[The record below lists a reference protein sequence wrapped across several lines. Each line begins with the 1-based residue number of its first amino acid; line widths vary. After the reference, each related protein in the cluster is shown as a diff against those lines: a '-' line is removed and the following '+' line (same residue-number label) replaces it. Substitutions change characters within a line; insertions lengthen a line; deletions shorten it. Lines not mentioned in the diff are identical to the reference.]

1 MEEGG
6 QSPTRE
12 VTPVA
17 TAESWA
23 DEVERERPEAAMAD
37 NHGEGAKGSSTNLPR
52 PPNGTTIQRD
62 PKAPRTAPQPVTDR
76 ERAFESLLEIVDR
89 FTPLLAELMFRAKNA
104 KDHSPKPTGGQT
116 PGRKKR
122 RPRRNGT
129 KSQRAMR
136 EGEDGEGLAVRD

>member
-17 TAESWA
+17 TTESWS
-23 DEVERERPEAAMAD
+23 DEVERERPEAAMAE
-37 NHGEGAKGSSTNLPR
+37 NHGEGAKGSSKDLPR
-52 PPNGTTIQRD
+52 PSHGQAIHRD

-89 FTPLLAELMFRAKNA
+89 FAPLLAELVFRAKTA
-104 KDHSPKPTGGQT
+104 KDHTSKPTGGNT

-129 KSQRAMR
+129 KAQTASGG
-136 EGEDGEGLAVRD
+136 GEDGGGKTTRD